1 MPTKASREDLE
12 SGLRHIG
19 VAVLKSSPLAAVQDH
34 IMGAGPIVNAAD
46 IARKEGLR
54 QPVY

>member
-1 MPTKASREDLE
+1 MPTKASREDLQ

-46 IARKEGLR
+46 ISRKEGLR